1 MQLFQKLTN
10 TAIPVSS
17 GTHFKGAQS
26 FQGDGSIRSGMTN
39 DLNHIFL
46 HANLYRFPLIICF
59 VIHSISQP
67 LFDCLVGIIEKSVRL
82 CIANFEET
90 DKAPYDCT
98 ICGISA
104 GTDNQVAFNCTFGTG
119 IGGSLSA
126 LTGAFGTDSS
136 IYSVTD
142 FEDGSKTV
150 NYHFSNGLF
159 EDQEIR
165 VLAEPESKD
174 LAELLTLQTSNDGD
188 TITYMAMYYFRLP
201 DQGEPEEE

>member
-82 CIANFEET
+82 CFPGNFNDLLRNYGIPYIAQRHA
-90 DKAPYDCT
+90 KLLMQRS
-98 ICGISA
+98 G
-104 GTDNQVAFNCTFGTG
+104 
-119 IGGSLSA
+119 
-126 LTGAFGTDSS
+126 
-136 IYSVTD
+136 
-142 FEDGSKTV
+142 K
-150 NYHFSNGLF
+150 GLF
-159 EDQEIR
+159 YDFIASLPFGKLHHIYCCIGEEF
-165 VLAEPESKD
+165 L
-174 LAELLTLQTSNDGD
+174 
-188 TITYMAMYYFRLP
+188 RL
-201 DQGEPEEE
+201 